1 MIFHGIIIIKNIA
14 LVMYVVLKLR
24 VYCVYLT
31 VKCYYGTTARQVKS
45 LGKNCYG
52 DSL

>member
-1 MIFHGIIIIKNIA
+1 MN
-14 LVMYVVLKLR
+14 VVIQLI

-31 VKCYYGTTARQVKS
+31 VKCYYDTNTRQEKS
-45 LGKNCYG
+45 LEKNCYG

>member
-1 MIFHGIIIIKNIA
+1 
-14 LVMYVVLKLR
+14 MYAVLKLR
-24 VYCVYLT
+24 VCLYAT
-31 VKCYYGTTARQVKS
+31 VKCYYGTTDRQEKS